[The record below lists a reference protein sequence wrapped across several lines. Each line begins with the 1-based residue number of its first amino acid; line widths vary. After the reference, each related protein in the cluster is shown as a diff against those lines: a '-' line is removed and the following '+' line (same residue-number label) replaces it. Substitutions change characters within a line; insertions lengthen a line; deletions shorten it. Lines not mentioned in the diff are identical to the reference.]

1 MCLKLFRFM
10 VSKDSIWK
18 FVKSERFVVIWWAAQ
33 WGGSLLCFGVP
44 HAGKFLVDSFLL
56 LSIVFFCRKGWK
68 KVGARF
74 LAVYAGLT
82 MIFAIILTLSWGLL
96 AFDEF
101 VEDVDIIKKLIVI
114 AVPIVAC
121 INVLIAFR
129 TIKIL
134 GRLEDGVE
142 VEGW

>member
-1 MCLKLFRFM
+1 M
-10 VSKDSIWK
+10 
-18 FVKSERFVVIWWAAQ
+18 AAR
-33 WGGSLLCFGVP
+33 L
-44 HAGKFLVDSFLL
+44 
-56 LSIVFFCRKGWK
+56 
-68 KVGARF
+68 

-96 AFDEF
+96 AFDKF
-101 VEDVDIIKKLIVI
+101 VEEVDMTKKLIVI

-134 GRLEDGVE
+134 SRLEDGVE

>member
-1 MCLKLFRFM
+1 M
-10 VSKDSIWK
+10 
-18 FVKSERFVVIWWAAQ
+18 
-33 WGGSLLCFGVP
+33 
-44 HAGKFLVDSFLL
+44 
-56 LSIVFFCRKGWK
+56 
-68 KVGARF
+68 GARF

-101 VEDVDIIKKLIVI
+101 VEDLDVTHKLIVI

>member
-1 MCLKLFRFM
+1 M
-10 VSKDSIWK
+10 VSKESIWK
-18 FVKSERFVVIWWAAQ
+18 FVKSERFVVIWWSAQ
-33 WGGSLLCFGVP
+33 WVGSLLCFGVP

-56 LSIVFFCRKGWK
+56 LSIVFFVCNREGFK
-68 KVGARF
+68 KMAARL

-82 MIFAIILTLSWGLL
+82 MVFAIILTLSWGLL
-96 AFDEF
+96 AFDKF